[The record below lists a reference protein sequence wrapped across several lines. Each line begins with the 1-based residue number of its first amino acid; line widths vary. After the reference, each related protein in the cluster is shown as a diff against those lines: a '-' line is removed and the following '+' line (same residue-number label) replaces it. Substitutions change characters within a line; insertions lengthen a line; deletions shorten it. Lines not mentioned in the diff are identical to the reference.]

1 MQVKSWFKKLV
12 AGGLLA
18 TMLAGCSLGGG
29 SAPKPVEGSLKVV
42 YYDEGSF
49 FQDFGMLFAALN
61 EKIDIQVVTTQNL
74 YRNRGDDPEFDY
86 EKAYQEFLEAEKPD
100 LIMVDTSQYEK
111 MASEGK
117 LHDLEAFMAQEKFD
131 TEGMIPGIVEHMK
144 ELGGGKTYGFPT
156 TFSSQVLYY
165 NKSLFDKYNV
175 DYPTD
180 QMTWSEVISL
190 AKRFPTD
197 GSDQDRIYGLKM
209 GWSDQF
215 SQVVS
220 MLAESEGL
228 NYVNAAEKTMTINTP
243 GWKTVVETALDAVN
257 SKALYVENN
266 NFSGSQTYEDYLM
279 RNPFI
284 SNRLAMTVDASYFMD
299 EIKRAK
305 EYFNEEGKTVEDWDL
320 VTMPVSVQ
328 NPDQSSSTWY
338 SNIFA
343 ISAQSTNKELAWKF
357 ISYIA
362 SEDYARVKAKT
373 GFNGGFPVRTKY
385 IKDEAG
391 RNFEA
396 FYKLRPASRN
406 MYEGMD
412 KLPRQFGFSFN
423 SLMEEEFQAI
433 KEDKKTIDEALGIL
447 QTKGE
452 ELLLQEPMSDE
463 EIQKMIEE
471 KYGNASGGGVIVE
484 QAVSE

>member
-1 MQVKSWFKKLV
+1 MQMKNWYKKLV
-12 AGGLLA
+12 VGGLLA
-18 TMLAGCSLGGG
+18 TMLAGCSMGSG
-29 SAPKPVEGSLKVV
+29 SAQKEPEGTLKVV

-49 FQDFGMLFAALN
+49 FQDFGMLFSALN
-61 EKIDIQVVTTQNL
+61 DKIDIQVVTPQNL

-86 EKAYQEFLEAEKPD
+86 EKAYQEFLETEKPD

-131 TEGMIPGIVEHMK
+131 TEGMIPGVVEHMK

-156 TFSSQVLYY
+156 SFNSQVLFY

-197 GSDQDRIYGLKM
+197 GSDEDRVYGLKM

-215 SQVVS
+215 SQVVN
-220 MLAESEGL
+220 MLAQAEGL
-228 NYVNAAEKTMTINTP
+228 NYVNVAEKKMTINTP
-243 GWKTVVETALDAVN
+243 GWKTAVETALDAVN
-257 SKALYVENN
+257 SKALYVENHD
-266 NFSGSQTYEDYLM
+266 FSGAQSYEDYLM

-284 SNRLAMTVDASYFMD
+284 SNRLAMTIDGSHFME
-299 EIKRAK
+299 EIMRAK
-305 EYFNEEGKTVEDWDL
+305 EHFNEEGKTVEEWDL

-328 NPDQSSSTWY
+328 SPDQSSSTWY
-338 SNIFA
+338 HNIFA
-343 ISAQSTNKELAWKF
+343 ISAHSTNKELAWKF

-362 SEDYARVKAKT
+362 SDDYARVKSKT
-373 GFNGGFPVRTKY
+373 RFNGGFPVRTKY

-406 MYEGMD
+406 MYENMD
-412 KLPRQFGFSFN
+412 KLPPQFGFSFN
-423 SLMEEEFQAI
+423 TLMEQELQAI
-433 KEDKKTIDEALGIL
+433 KDDQKTIDEALGIL
-447 QTKGE
+447 QTKGD
-452 ELLLQEPMSDE
+452 ELLLQEPMTEE

-471 KYGNASGGGVIVE
+471 KYGNVDVGSVTVE
-484 QAVSE
+484 